1 LVVIARKVD
10 IPHNPA
16 HPTGM
21 PPAGIEKTSPSLVR
35 AVGRWGLAGLML
47 NTMIG
52 ASIFG
57 LPSLIAARLGRLSP
71 LAYVAGAAIAA
82 IVAACLSE
90 VASQF
95 SETGG
100 PYLYA
105 RAAFGRFVAIQI
117 GWLTWLTRI
126 ASASAVANLFVSY
139 LGEFLPSVRS
149 SLVRAGILTIVIG
162 FLAIVNYLGVR
173 NGSILSGLF
182 TGAKLLLLA
191 VFAGTGL
198 AALMFHSTVRVVPAA
213 IPTTVANW
221 LDAIVLMI
229 LAFGGFE
236 AALFIG
242 GEAQDPRKDAPGAL
256 LIAIACAALVYVAV
270 QYVVIYTLPNA
281 GASSTPAVDAA
292 RRFLGPWGVSLVA
305 LGTLVSSYGS
315 VSANMLHTPRLTFAM
330 GEQGDFPPVF
340 AAVHPRFRTPYCSIV
355 AFAGLFLLFSIGG
368 DFRWNATLAAISR
381 LFLYAA
387 IAAALPRLRKLRPDA
402 ARFRLPG
409 APVFVG
415 LALISSGILITR
427 MHWADLIIL
436 GITFS
441 LGTANWFWVRTRE
454 VAPADLRS
462 PA

>member
-1 LVVIARKVD
+1 MPKPVV
-10 IPHNPA
+10 
-16 HPTGM
+16 
-21 PPAGIEKTSPSLVR
+21 ETSSASLKR
-35 AVGRWGLAGLML
+35 AVGRWGLAALML

-71 LAYVAGAAIAA
+71 LAYVIGAAIAA
-82 IVAACLSE
+82 VVAACLSE

-126 ASASAVANLFVSY
+126 ASASAIVNLFVSY
-139 LGEFLPSVRS
+139 LAEFLPSVRLP
-149 SLVRAGILTIVIG
+149 LVRASVLTLVIG
-162 FLAIVNYLGVR
+162 FLAVVNYRGVSS
-173 NGSILSGLF
+173 GSIVSSFF
-182 TGAKLLLLA
+182 TGAKLLLLLIFIGA
-191 VFAGTGL
+191 GL
-198 AALMFHSTVRVVPAA
+198 AALILHPEIRVSPESVPASA
-213 IPTTVANW
+213 ANW

-236 AALFIG
+236 AALFLA
-242 GEAQDPRKDAPGAL
+242 GEARDPRKDAPGAL
-256 LIAIACAALVYVAV
+256 LVAVVCTAVVYIAV
-270 QYVVIYTLPNA
+270 QYVVIYTLPSA
-281 GASSTPAVDAA
+281 GTSTTPAVDAA

-305 LGTLVSSYGS
+305 LGTLISSYGS

-330 GEQGDFPPVF
+330 GEQGDFPRLFATIHPRYRTPHFSIMAF
-340 AAVHPRFRTPYCSIV
+340 AA
-355 AFAGLFLLFSIGG
+355 LFLLFSIGG

-387 IAAALPRLRKLRPDA
+387 IAAALPRLRRLHPQA
-402 ARFRLPG
+402 SRFRLPG
-409 APVFVG
+409 APLFVG
-415 LALISSGILITR
+415 LALASTIILVTR

-436 GITFS
+436 AITFS
-441 LGTANWFWVRTRE
+441 VGMANWLWARRVTPPRE
-454 VAPADLRS
+454 AFSELPCQD
-462 PA
+462 